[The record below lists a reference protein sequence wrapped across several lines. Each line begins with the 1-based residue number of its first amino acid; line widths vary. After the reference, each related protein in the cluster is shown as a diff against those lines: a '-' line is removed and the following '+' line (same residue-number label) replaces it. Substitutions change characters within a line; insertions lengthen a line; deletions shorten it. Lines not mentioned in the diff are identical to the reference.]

1 MPANDSYPHG
11 NPCWVDL
18 GTSDPATA
26 RSFYSEL
33 FGWTAEVDE
42 RPEAGGYAQFR
53 KEGRTVAGVGPLFRE
68 GMPPA
73 WTTYIASDDVD
84 ATAASITKHGGQVMM
99 EPFDVLDAGCMTVF
113 ASPDGAVAGV
123 WQAINHHGSG
133 LVNEP
138 GTWCWSDLASRDVEA
153 ARAFYESV
161 FDWKLQS
168 DPTWGEYM
176 SLNGREIATISA
188 LGSELPAQVPSHWR
202 NSFMV
207 DDADATIARAQELG
221 ATPHGPISD
230 FASRGRSGAL
240 ADPQGAQFGV
250 LSFPQR

>member
-1 MPANDSYPHG
+1 MPANDSYPRG

-18 GTSDPATA
+18 GTSDPAAA

-53 KEGRTVAGVGPLFRE
+53 KEGRAVAGVGPLFRE

-84 ATAASITKHGGQVMM
+84 ATAASITRHGGQVMM
-99 EPFDVLDAGCMTVF
+99 EPFAVLDAGRMTVL
-113 ASPDGAVAGV
+113 AAPDGAVAGV

-138 GTWCWSDLASRDVEA
+138 GTWCWSGLASRDVEA
-153 ARAFYESV
+153 AR
-161 FDWKLQS
+161 
-168 DPTWGEYM
+168 
-176 SLNGREIATISA
+176 
-188 LGSELPAQVPSHWR
+188 
-202 NSFMV
+202 SFF
-207 DDADATIARAQELG
+207 E
-221 ATPHGPISD
+221 
-230 FASRGRSGAL
+230 
-240 ADPQGAQFGV
+240 
-250 LSFPQR
+250 